1 MTRRKRK
8 PRELL
13 DLRPGTDRLFGVL
26 RQEFGVPG
34 VYELRLARVE
44 ENDQRPVDLA
54 AYAMWQIQLVHR
66 VAGEGVTTTSEVVI
80 MSCSQL
86 AYHLSLLADEASTSA
101 CLDVILEVRQDLI
114 VAAKVVAALDG
125 SADGPSIELY

>member
-26 RQEFGVPG
+26 RSEFGVPS
-34 VYELRLARVE
+34 VYGLHLARVE
-44 ENDQRPVDLA
+44 DNHQQPADLA
-54 AYAMWQIQLVHR
+54 AYAMWQIQLLHR

-86 AYHLSLLADEASTSA
+86 AYHLSLLAAAVTTSTG
-101 CLDVILEVRQDLI
+101 LDVILETRQDLI

-125 SADGPSIELY
+125 SVDGPPIELY